1 MSSSIT
7 IVLPN
12 GQHHLLDTK
21 EIIHN
26 IPKDVSPDKYIAE
39 AKNAT
44 ETNFWDE
51 ILLYNE
57 KGRQLVIARFKD
69 FPKEVREVL
78 ENGEKVTIDGYPDFD
93 QVHYNDEPDEYDVH
107 SVTVKGEN
115 IDDALK
121 QKVIKAFDYKKGN
134 DIDIDEMDGA
144 IGDVKE
150 DCPVDVPGVELLK
163 RDDGTVDIMIHV
175 VKQAKGL
182 VIVGLT
188 EEDPLFQEIQKKF
201 GDKYLSL
208 RPGETGAR
216 DYRTKDGDGL
226 LEFIDQR
233 IEEHDNYYQLAAI
246 GQDNTGPT
254 YVVENSS
261 GKLVFSVV
269 KFSGVTEANIS
280 GPDASIV
287 QKLFEGSVTKSDFAA
302 STEKVHAHFAKEGKI
317 VLVEDNGFNILVDGS
332 LEFNFRYEL
341 KEGPTKIVV
350 SGELPID
357 QKKVEEI
364 FGKPAHGE
372 TYTYTEVQNGGDA
385 LRDYLVKEG
394 YVIKPDLSGRS
405 MIILR
410 EGEIEITIS
419 VARISDYKIKIVGE
433 HSIDP
438 VVVARQFED
447 KTGDFFNI
455 KKFQEGLGRVGMTK
469 QFHEIQPDYIIAS
482 DGDVVPV
489 IHARPTGSRQII
501 AGFGY
506 SMGFMGMLD
515 LGLKRFSKEEHL
527 NINGKYAPYEQTGS
541 VSFYD
546 PWFFGKRRSLRLSVF
561 GSHWDWNSRFWEVGM
576 DAGVGFPVGG
586 TFSPWMIETGLGF
599 AYNQYMTKKPDD
611 VSDIPVILSPKVT
624 IGYYTEKRK
633 AYVTLSGN
641 MGRVNYPE
649 IRGGFQEKIPVFW
662 EIQLELAA
670 AAGHKFDVGEGV
682 PLRSQYHVFNTPLI
696 YGQGLSDV
704 SSGLSYMCL
713 SAKLSYAYQRYV
725 GAKLGVTFGGVGNTF
740 QDMANIGA
748 GGEIMVPMIGLSLGL
763 GYMYNLFNQ
772 TGKFGVILKG
782 GGEID

>member
-7 IVLPN
+7 IVLSN
-12 GQHHLLDTK
+12 GQHYLLDTK
-21 EIIHN
+21 EIIQN

-39 AKNAT
+39 VKKAT
-44 ETNFWDE
+44 ETNLWDE

-57 KGRQLVIARFKD
+57 NGRQLVVARFKD
-69 FPKEVREVL
+69 FPKEVRAAL
-78 ENGEKVTIDGYPDFD
+78 ENGEKLKIDGYPDFK

-107 SVTVKGEN
+107 SVTVEGEN

-144 IGDVKE
+144 IGDVKD
-150 DCPVDVPGVELLK
+150 DCPVDVAGVTLVK
-163 RDDGTVDIMIHV
+163 RDDGTVDIAIQV

-188 EEDPLFQEIQKKF
+188 EGDPLLQEIQKKF

-208 RPGETGAR
+208 RPDEAGTV

-226 LEFIDQR
+226 LEFVNQR
-233 IEEHDNYYQLAAI
+233 IENHDNYYHMTPI
-246 GQDNTGPT
+246 GQNNDGPT
-254 YVVENSS
+254 YIVENSS
-261 GKLVFSVV
+261 GKIVFSIT

-280 GPDASIV
+280 GPNGELV
-287 QKLFEGSVTKSDFAA
+287 QKQFEGAVTKSDFIAGL
-302 STEKVHAHFAKEGKI
+302 EKVHAHFAKEGKI
-317 VLVEDNGFNILVDGS
+317 VLIEANGFNVLVDGS
-332 LEFNFRYEL
+332 LEYNIRYDL
-341 KEGPTKIVV
+341 KKAPTKIVV

-364 FGKPAHGE
+364 FGKPAHGKG
-372 TYTYTEVQNGGDA
+372 YTYTEVEKGGDA

-394 YVIKPDLSGRS
+394 YVIKPDMSGRR

-419 VARISDYKIKIVGE
+419 VARISDYKIKIVGKY
-433 HSIDP
+433 SIDP
-438 VVVARQFED
+438 VVVARNFED

-455 KKFQEGLGRVGMTK
+455 KKFQEGLGRVGMTQ
-469 QFHEIQPDYIIAS
+469 QFHEVQPDYTIAS
-482 DGDVVPV
+482 DGDIVPV
-489 IHARPTGSRQII
+489 IHARPTGGRQIM
-501 AGFGY
+501 AGAGY
-506 SMGFMGMLD
+506 SMGFMGQLKV
-515 LGLKRFSKEEHL
+515 GLKRFNKEEHL
-527 NINGKYAPYEQTGS
+527 NIMGKYAPYEQMGS

-546 PWFFGKRRSLRLSVF
+546 PWFFGKRRSLSLSLY
-561 GSHWDWNSRFWEVGM
+561 GSHWDWQSRFWEVGVG
-576 DAGVGFPVGG
+576 AGVGFPVGG
-586 TFSPWMIETGLGF
+586 TFSPWMIETGLGL
-599 AYNQYMTKKPDD
+599 AYNQYLTKKPDD
-611 VSDIPVILSPKVT
+611 VTDIPIIFSPKVT

-633 AYVTLSGN
+633 AFVTLSGN
-641 MGRVNYPE
+641 VGRVNYPE
-649 IRGGFQEKIPVFW
+649 IKGGFQEKIPVFW

-670 AAGHKFDVGEGV
+670 AAGHKFDVGGGV
-682 PLRSQYHVFNTPLI
+682 PLQSQYHVFNTPLI
-696 YGQGLSDV
+696 YGQGLGDV
-704 SSGLSYMCL
+704 SSGLSYMAL

-725 GAKLGVTFGGVGNTF
+725 GAKVGVTFGGVGNTF
-740 QDMANIGA
+740 EDMANIGA
-748 GGEIMVPMIGLSLGL
+748 GGEIMVPMIGVSLGL

-782 GGEID
+782 GGEIN